1 MLPNSSTA
9 STETP
14 VGDGW
19 IHTTDLC
26 RYYQRG
32 HYEVRAVDRVNL
44 SIGRGEFLGVVGA
57 SGSGKS
63 TLLNLLAGLDT
74 PTSGHVEVDGQRLDS
89 LSRRALSAY
98 RARKVGMVFQSFN
111 LIPQHTALRNV
122 EMALYFGDTRPRDRR
137 KRAVEVLERLGLGD
151 RLEHRPADLSGGEQQ
166 RVAVARALVKQPEI
180 VFADEPTGNL
190 DQENTDAITGI
201 LGELNRTGLTVVV
214 VTHDVEMAS
223 RIAGRVVRMHYG
235 RIVEG
240 HDAPGDGKHDSS
252 GVGTGDSPD
261 DGSHDS
267 RGDQGSEL

>member
-1 MLPNSSTA
+1 MPSTQTTDSPA
-9 STETP
+9 P
-14 VGDGW
+14 KARDGW
-19 IHTTDLC
+19 IRTIDLC

-32 HYEVRAVDRVNL
+32 RHEVRAVDQVNL

-74 PTSGHVEVDGQRLDS
+74 PTSGHVAVDGRRLDT
-89 LSRRALSAY
+89 LSRRVLSAY

-137 KRAVEVLERLGLGD
+137 KRATEVLERLGLGD

-166 RVAVARALVKQPEI
+166 RVAIARALVKQPEI

-214 VTHDVEMAS
+214 VTHDVEMVS
-223 RIAGRVVRMHYG
+223 RIAGRVLRMHYG
-235 RIVEG
+235 RITEG
-240 HDAPGDGKHDSS
+240 HDQPGEGR
-252 GVGTGDSPD
+252 GDSPSS
-261 DGSHDS
+261 GRHDS
-267 RGDQGSEL
+267 PGDATHDPASGGRSEP